1 MHPNTVQWGPN
12 ATTWLL
18 PAETVPTETRAMC
31 HGFSAAVGKA
41 GALVS
46 GVVFGLSPTCGPGLE
61 AAMLANGGAPGCV
74 INSAATSAQ
83 QAAQTALQTAAV
95 NQRNFY
101 ISAACS
107 IAGGCA
113 AGRGA

>member
-1 MHPNTVQWGPN
+1 MQFGPN

-18 PAETVPTETRAMC
+18 PAETVPTETRGMC

-46 GVVFGLSPTCGPGLE
+46 GVVFGLTPGCGSGLE
-61 AAMLANGGAPGCV
+61 AAMLANNGAPGCV

-83 QAAQTALQTAAV
+83 QAAQKALISAAE

-101 ISAACS
+101 ISAACG
-107 IAGGCA
+107 IC
-113 AGRGA
+113 GA